1 MENYGNRKWFI
12 NKNRLVESNY
22 SLKNA
27 TDLKYQYGRDCL
39 EIAKTCWLKS
49 QPRSGSNRQSDE
61 FEVPMRR

>member
-1 MENYGNRKWFI
+1 MEIENGLLIKIDW
-12 NKNRLVESNY
+12 LESNY

-61 FEVPMRR
+61 F